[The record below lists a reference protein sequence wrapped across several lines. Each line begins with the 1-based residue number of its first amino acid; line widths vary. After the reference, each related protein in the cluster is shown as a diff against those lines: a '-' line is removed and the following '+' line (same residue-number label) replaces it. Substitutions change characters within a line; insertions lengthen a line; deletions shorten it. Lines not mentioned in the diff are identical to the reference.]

1 MIAVIAAYLGG
12 IATGVTLLLLHQR
25 SVRRAVQFEQARS
38 KREADKLRGHIDRL
52 QEDCRALE
60 LSAETARA
68 RAAGK
73 VVGIQEGRNMSQAE
87 KLMREL
93 EGEEGRRRVQM
104 GGVPK

>member
-1 MIAVIAAYLGG
+1 MIATIAAYLGG
-12 IATGVTLLLLHQR
+12 IVTGVALLLLHQR
-25 SVRRAVQFEQARS
+25 SVRRAVQLEQARS

-73 VVGIQEGRNMSQAE
+73 IVGIQEGRNMSQAE
-87 KLMREL
+87 ILVREL
-93 EGEEGRRRVQM
+93 EGKDGQHTVKV
-104 GGVPK
+104 GGGAK